1 MTATLKLVCGLAL
14 ALPPTVTARAQQ
26 ACEAIA
32 EQARSYK
39 PPTDGRFLFPLQ
51 GMDQMQG
58 SVVHLGQRQD
68 PRMQEPSRLIDILRT
83 RFRPTSELLNAAQVL
98 NSPAGMEPCGKR
110 GGVCTPSK
118 SRVEPRTAPT
128 SCSSPRIRAPR
139 RRSLTRRL
147 PPIAPGKDRCIYAAA
162 WAAKALSAR

>member
-32 EQARSYK
+32 EQARNYK

-51 GMDQMQG
+51 GLDQMQG

-110 GGVCTPSK
+110 AGSA
-118 SRVEPRTAPT
+118 RHRNREWN
-128 SCSSPRIRAPR
+128 RA
-139 RRSLTRRL
+139 LRRL
-147 PPIAPGKDRCIYAAA
+147 PVLRRGSERPGDDR
-162 WAAKALSAR
+162 